1 MGFLAIL
8 NAYTMRISLSIAI
21 TELVVKKNH
30 SDSGEHAVCKA
41 DDLDSGTSVSLK
53 RVRGFFY
60 KINISSF
67 CEQIKVINYTLRTN
81 LIKLIISIYLLTVW
95 R

>member
-30 SDSGEHAVCKA
+30 TEGGDTAVCIA
-41 DDLDSGTSVSLK
+41 DDLDSDSSVSDE
-53 RVRGFFY
+53 
-60 KINISSF
+60 N
-67 CEQIKVINYTLRTN
+67 
-81 LIKLIISIYLLTVW
+81 
-95 R
+95 

>member
-30 SDSGEHAVCKA
+30 SESGDQAVCKA
-41 DDLDSGTSVSLK
+41 DDLDSGSSVSLK
-53 RVRGFFY
+53 GVP
-60 KINISSF
+60 
-67 CEQIKVINYTLRTN
+67 L
-81 LIKLIISIYLLTVW
+81 
-95 R
+95 